1 MSTTVKT
8 GWLNDK
14 NGDKFAPKTLT
25 SQVQTSDGIL
35 IEDKIQTD
43 LDTVKQEILDTIDPN
58 TIMNYLGEVNELPEP
73 VDSGDLVKIIN
84 ENSNLFYIPIGEV
97 NAYLDNAFLYIDYSN
112 SILNHFATIDYH
124 YGTDLGN
131 QDYGYCYFKNKR
143 FNITAGFTGS
153 SPVYMGERT

>member
-58 TIMNYLGEVNELPEP
+58 TIMNYLGEVDELPETANKGDTYKP
-73 VDSGDLVKIIN
+73 SKLKGEECLIITISGVESIVPISSYPDYENYHNPNEAVINCNSDSDIGRFMHSAYSMM
-84 ENSNLFYIPIGEV
+84 EAGNLE
-97 NAYLDNAFLYIDYSN
+97 ASW
-112 SILNHFATIDYH
+112 
-124 YGTDLGN
+124 
-131 QDYGYCYFKNKR
+131 
-143 FNITAGFTGS
+143 NISVAG
-153 SPVYMGERT
+153 

>member
-43 LDTVKQEILDTIDPN
+43 LDTVKQEIFDAIDPN
-58 TIMNYLGEVNELPEP
+58 TIMNYLGEVNELPSEANEGD
-73 VDSGDLVKIIN
+73 VCTFNTNKKLDLVANGFSELDYQLVALGYDDSTLNFAANTGEKI
-84 ENSNLFYIPIGEV
+84 
-97 NAYLDNAFLYIDYSN
+97 
-112 SILNHFATIDYH
+112 
-124 YGTDLGN
+124 
-131 QDYGYCYFKNKR
+131 
-143 FNITAGFTGS
+143 
-153 SPVYMGERT
+153 